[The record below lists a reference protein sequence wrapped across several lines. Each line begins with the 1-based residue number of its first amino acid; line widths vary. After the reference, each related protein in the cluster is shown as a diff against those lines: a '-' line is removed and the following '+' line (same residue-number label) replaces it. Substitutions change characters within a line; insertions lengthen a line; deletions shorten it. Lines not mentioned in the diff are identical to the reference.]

1 VSDGRAS
8 SASGPQPPLPTIRRR
23 TPQRNAWQRRNG
35 ARADGDASMHYA
47 ALDLGTN
54 NCRLL
59 VARPTD
65 DAFRVVDSFSR
76 IVRLGEGLSA
86 SGRLSDTAMNRAIGA
101 LKVCSAKLAY
111 HRKVRSRLIA
121 TEACRAASNGAEF
134 LDRVRTSTGLKLEV
148 IDRETEARLAA
159 YGCASLLDPAA
170 SGAILFDI
178 GGGSSE
184 LAYLGRSAAV
194 DGGPPLAAVQAWD
207 SMPMG
212 VVTLAER
219 YGGKA
224 VTPAV
229 FAAMIEEALP
239 LVAKFAARAGVT
251 ASPEVHLL
259 GTSGTVT
266 TMAGLHLDLPY
277 YDRRRVDG
285 LWMTAAELDVVIDRL
300 LHSTYE
306 QRVAHPCIG
315 AERADLVLGGCAIL
329 EAVRRVF
336 PCERLRVAD
345 RGLREGMLVEM
356 MRGDGAWARRPA

>member
-1 VSDGRAS
+1 
-8 SASGPQPPLPTIRRR
+8 
-23 TPQRNAWQRRNG
+23 
-35 ARADGDASMHYA
+35 
-47 ALDLGTN
+47 
-54 NCRLL
+54 
-59 VARPTD
+59 
-65 DAFRVVDSFSR
+65 
-76 IVRLGEGLSA
+76 
-86 SGRLSDTAMNRAIGA
+86 
-101 LKVCSAKLAY
+101 
-111 HRKVRSRLIA
+111 
-121 TEACRAASNGAEF
+121 
-134 LDRVRTSTGLKLEV
+134 
-148 IDRETEARLAA
+148 
-159 YGCASLLDPAA
+159 
-170 SGAILFDI
+170 
-178 GGGSSE
+178 
-184 LAYLGRSAAV
+184 
-194 DGGPPLAAVQAWD
+194 
-207 SMPMG
+207 
-212 VVTLAER
+212 
-219 YGGKA
+219 
-224 VTPAV
+224 
-229 FAAMIEEALP
+229 MIEEALP